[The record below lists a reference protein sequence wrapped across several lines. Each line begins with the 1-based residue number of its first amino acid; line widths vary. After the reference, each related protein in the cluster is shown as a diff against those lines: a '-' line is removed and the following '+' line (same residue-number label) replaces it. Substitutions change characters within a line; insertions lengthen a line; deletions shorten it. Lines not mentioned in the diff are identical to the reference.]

1 MRLDT
6 EDLATFVQ
14 VVDSGTLTAAALRLG
29 LAKSVVSKRVA
40 GLEARLGAKL
50 LNRAPRHVSPT
61 EAGALLYARARPLLA
76 QLEGLVDDVSAQS
89 GTLRG
94 SIRIAGPMSFGT
106 RHLGPAIASF
116 MRRYEQ
122 IEVSL
127 DLDDRHVDLLA
138 GGYDLAVR
146 IGRLGD
152 SSMRTRRLGTS
163 HRVLCGSAEYLARA
177 GLPDTLEALPAHACL
192 GYANA
197 PSGHIWRFMPCEG
210 GERRLAQHRSVALR
224 GRLTANSGEALLD
237 AARAGLGLTLLPT
250 FMVGPAVAAGE
261 LVPVAVPG
269 WVPVPD
275 SIHIVYP
282 ETPAMPA
289 KLRALIEHLAATIA
303 EPFPWDAAPAIAAA
317 LPLPA
322 ARR

>member
-1 MRLDT
+1 MRPNT

-50 LNRAPRHVSPT
+50 LHRAPRQVTPT
-61 EAGALLYARARPLLA
+61 EAGALLYSRARTLLT
-76 QLEGLVDDVSAQS
+76 QLDELVEDVSAQS

-94 SIRIAGPMSFGT
+94 GIRMAGPMSFGT
-106 RHLGPAIASF
+106 RHLGPAIAAF
-116 MRRYEQ
+116 MRRYQQ

-152 SSMRTRRLGTS
+152 SALRARRLGTS
-163 HRVLCGSAEYLARA
+163 HRVLCCSAEYAARA
-177 GLPDTLEALPAHACL
+177 GLPDSLEALPAHACL

-197 PSGHIWRFMPCEG
+197 PTGHIWRFMPREDG
-210 GERRLAQHRSVALR
+210 TRRGAQHRSVTLR
-224 GRLTANSGEALLD
+224 GRLTANNGEALLD

-261 LVPVAVPG
+261 LLPVPIPG

-275 SIHIVYP
+275 TIHIVYP
-282 ETPAMPA
+282 ETPAMPL
-289 KLRALIEHLAATIA
+289 KLRALIEHLAGGIA
-303 EPFPWDAAPAIAAA
+303 EPFPWDSAASMATA
-317 LPLPA
+317 LPLAA

>member
-1 MRLDT
+1 MQLNTD
-6 EDLATFVQ
+6 DLTTFVQ

-29 LAKSVVSKRVA
+29 LAKSVVSKRVT
-40 GLEARLGAKL
+40 GLEAQLGAKL
-50 LNRAPRHVSPT
+50 LHRAPRRVSPT

-76 QLEGLVDDVSAQS
+76 QLEELVDDVAAHS

-116 MRRYEQ
+116 MRRYDQ

-152 SSMRTRRLGTS
+152 SSMRTRQLGTS
-163 HRVLCGSAEYLARA
+163 HRVLCCSADYASRA
-177 GLPDTLEALPAHACL
+177 GLPDSLEALPTHACL

-197 PSGHIWRFMPCEG
+197 PSGHIWRFMPREG

-224 GRLTANSGEALLD
+224 GRLTANNGEALLA

-250 FMVGPAVAAGE
+250 FMVGPAVMAGE
-261 LVPVAVPG
+261 LVPVTIPG
-269 WVPVPD
+269 WVPMPD
-275 SIHIVYP
+275 TIHIVYP

-289 KLRALIEHLAATIA
+289 KLRALIEHLAASIA
-303 EPFPWDAAPAIAAA
+303 EPFPWDAVPAMAAV

-322 ARR
+322 PRR